1 MSAFSRRPVAV
12 VRMIWTG
19 QIATAWAIQR
29 TTPKML
35 DTRTAVSGPT

>member
-1 MSAFSRRPVAV
+1 
-12 VRMIWTG
+12 MIWTG

-35 DTRTAVSGPT
+35 ETRIAVSGPMFPGEIAPNA